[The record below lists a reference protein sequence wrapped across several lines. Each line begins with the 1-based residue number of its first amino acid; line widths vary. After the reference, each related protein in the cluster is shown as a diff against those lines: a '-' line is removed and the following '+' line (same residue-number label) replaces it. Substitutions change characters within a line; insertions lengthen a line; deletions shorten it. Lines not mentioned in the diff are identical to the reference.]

1 MSKKISVII
10 EKKIKK
16 FNSSIAFTGDKSLT
30 KRPMDRII
38 EPLIKMGAE
47 IKSNNNKLPITLT
60 GVSETLPIKYI
71 LPIPSAQVKSSILLA
86 SLGTP
91 GKTTIIEN
99 IPTRDHTEILLKLFG
114 ANIKIKKKKNKNLI
128 ELQGQKDLVGTK
140 INICGDTSS
149 AAIIGA
155 ASLINPKSQLKIK
168 NVNINKT
175 RNAFFKVLKQ
185 MNANI
190 PDELSQSQFRRIK
203 CVIFKMEPIIGY
215 FGSTNE

>member
-1 MSKKISVII
+1 MGNSGTATRLMMGVLSNHEFEIKI
-10 EKKIKK
+10 
-16 FNSSIAFTGDKSLT
+16 TGDKSLT

-99 IPTRDHTEILLKLFG
+99 IPTRDHTEILLK
-114 ANIKIKKKKNKNLI
+114 KIVPKNKILCEPQMGKRGLYPTLSTKKEKNITRNYMSFLQYSDGKNSLDEISKILNINDKLAKKIYFKLKNNNLI
-128 ELQGQKDLVGTK
+128 
-140 INICGDTSS
+140 
-149 AAIIGA
+149 
-155 ASLINPKSQLKIK
+155 
-168 NVNINKT
+168 
-175 RNAFFKVLKQ
+175 
-185 MNANI
+185 
-190 PDELSQSQFRRIK
+190 
-203 CVIFKMEPIIGY
+203 Y
-215 FGSTNE
+215 